1 MPTFNSKLLKVF
13 IVMLIQNSIAW
24 GLNYS
29 TNIHLCITNIMF
41 MFRYSTLFKMMLTP
55 ACSIHMTAWLL
66 NTIDRAVFPDVTVAP
81 FLFIAG
87 TDSKHYTTIADS
99 ILRFMP
105 IRMTAQDITLPH
117 NANERIGL
125 HAFKYVQK
133 HACG

>member
-1 MPTFNSKLLKVF
+1 
-13 IVMLIQNSIAW
+13 
-24 GLNYS
+24 
-29 TNIHLCITNIMF
+29 
-41 MFRYSTLFKMMLTP
+41 
-55 ACSIHMTAWLL
+55 
-66 NTIDRAVFPDVTVAP
+66 VTVAP

-133 HACG
+133 QACYHVVNGSHLADSLDRDAIIFFAHFIASV

>member
-1 MPTFNSKLLKVF
+1 
-13 IVMLIQNSIAW
+13 MLMQNSIAW
-24 GLNYS
+24 VLNHS
-29 TNIHLCITNIMF
+29 KNIHSCITIIIF
-41 MFRYSTLFKMMLTP
+41 MFRYSTLYKMMVSP
-55 ACSIHMTAWLL
+55 AFFICYILMTAWLL
-66 NTIDRAVFPDVTVAP
+66 NMIDRAIFPDVTVAP

-133 HACG
+133 QAWG

>member
-1 MPTFNSKLLKVF
+1 
-13 IVMLIQNSIAW
+13 
-24 GLNYS
+24 
-29 TNIHLCITNIMF
+29 
-41 MFRYSTLFKMMLTP
+41 MMLTP
-55 ACSIHMTAWLL
+55 AFFICYIIMTAWLL
-66 NTIDRAVFPDVTVAP
+66 NTIGRAIFPDVTVAP

-133 HACG
+133 QAWG

>member
-41 MFRYSTLFKMMLTP
+41 MFQYSTLFKMMLTP
-55 ACSIHMTAWLL
+55 ACSIHTTAWLL

-133 HACG
+133 QACG

>member
-1 MPTFNSKLLKVF
+1 MMVSPAF
-13 IVMLIQNSIAW
+13 LIWYI
-24 GLNYS
+24 LM
-29 TNIHLCITNIMF
+29 I
-41 MFRYSTLFKMMLTP
+41 
-55 ACSIHMTAWLL
+55 AWLL
-66 NTIDRAVFPDVTVAP
+66 NTIDRAIFPDVTVAP

-125 HAFKYVQK
+125 HAFKYVKKQ
-133 HACG
+133 AWG